1 MKKELGKRIKE
12 ERQKVRLTQEDLA
25 KSVGWKNYQTVVQ
38 IEAGDREVKAWEL
51 AKIARALNVDMHA
64 LLANEGAS
72 EGRPYVLWREKPT
85 AKAETFERNFL
96 RRCEDHQFLEDLI
109 DRRAVVRETLPKF
122 ELDIDR
128 CDWDWANLIADKTRI
143 AMNLGTYPASTLI
156 KTLEERFGVK
166 FFSEDLGEIGSA
178 ATSYSKFGACILLNG
193 SEVAWRQNF
202 SIAHE
207 LFHLITW
214 NELVFKKLEADKALN
229 YRNEKLAD
237 AFAAAL
243 LMPEDTIRECIT
255 ETSENDKLKYA
266 AVVALARQFEVSTSA
281 LLWRLV
287 YLKYLS
293 KKDVDGILTD
303 DGFKAIDK
311 NSYRHL
317 PKTMPEIGLRFVRLA
332 YIAYQYGKI
341 SRAKLSKMLGVS
353 LINLDSFLSTFGLVS
368 EISDHEISLSHS

>member
-12 ERQKVRLTQEDLA
+12 ERTKVRLTQEDLA
-25 KSVGWKNYQTVVQ
+25 NSVGWKNYQTVVQ

-51 AKIARALNVDMHA
+51 VKIARAFNIEMHT
-64 LLANEGAS
+64 LLSSEQAS
-72 EGRPYVLWREKPT
+72 ETRPYVLWREKP
-85 AKAETFERNFL
+85 ASSAEKFEQNFL
-96 RRCEDHQFLEDLI
+96 RRCEDHQFLEQLL
-109 DRRAVVRETLPKF
+109 DRRTVLREALPKF
-122 ELDIDR
+122 ELNIEQ

-143 AMNLGTYPASTLI
+143 AMSLGSYPASTLI

-166 FFSEDLGEIGSA
+166 FFSEDLGENGSA

-202 SIAHE
+202 SVAHE

-214 NELVFKKLEADKALN
+214 NEPIFKKIEADESISH
-229 YRNEKLAD
+229 RNEKLAD

-255 ETSENDKLKYA
+255 EISKDNKLKYA
-266 AVVALARQFEVSTSA
+266 GVVALARQFEVSTSA

-293 KKDVDGILTD
+293 RKDVDSILSD
-303 DGFKAIDK
+303 NDFKVIDK
-311 NSYRHL
+311 SSYRHL
-317 PKTMPEIGLRFVRLA
+317 PKAIPEVGFRFVRLA

-341 SRAKLSKMLGVS
+341 SRARLSKMLGVS
-353 LINLDSFLSTFGLVS
+353 LVNLDTFLSTFGLVS
-368 EISDHEISLSHS
+368 EVSDHEISLSHS